1 MNQFL
6 LILGD
11 VMRIVTFQAQRQR
24 LPHARNGLGPVQ
36 PEHWDGLPKERM
48 RACRR

>member
-11 VMRIVTFQAQRQR
+11 VMRIVTFQTRHQR

-36 PEHWDGLPKERM
+36 PVRWNGLPRERM
-48 RACRR
+48 GGCRR